1 MRSARPVVM
10 KACAGVVRWVDSVS
24 AKERRSA
31 FRERIEG
38 SGSCAGWARR

>member
-1 MRSARPVVM
+1 MRRAKPVVM
-10 KACAGVVRWVDSVS
+10 KLCAWPGRYVDKVS

-31 FRERIEG
+31 FSCRIEG